1 MIFQRASQPQ
11 AVLYLAV
18 LLLITACDE
27 SAPIITPP
35 SIEEIIA
42 DSRLDLLIDE
52 PYVFPVN
59 SDYPTKPG
67 FVALKKW
74 DFVFTGPIP
83 GHESNIN
90 NIIPGKYDHTLV
102 YMGKDFLGNA
112 YFVDLH
118 PQSIEGLEGVRL
130 ISTGSDGGVTP
141 HASGQALLTS
151 ESYGYRTAMRLDEA
165 SKALIDAN
173 EPALLRRITNDL
185 KAKFPYQLEITTPKN
200 PLLDRR
206 IFLVDDGLA
215 GGASCTDYWTA
226 LYEDYAGVC
235 LPGARMPATEL
246 LEYYLSTPEGYSAYV
261 PDEVNP
267 FNFRVPIHQL
277 MALDFKLIE
286 DAPHVFRCDIPP
298 ESGLVMAET
307 LMRSPSLIP
316 LEPQADAP
324 ASTTLAITSRPPI

>member
-1 MIFQRASQPQ
+1 MF
-11 AVLYLAV
+11 LLAAAWLV
-18 LLLITACDE
+18 TACDE
-27 SAPIITPP
+27 SAPLVIQP

-52 PYVFPVN
+52 PYLFPVN
-59 SDYPTKPG
+59 NDYPAKLSL
-67 FVALKKW
+67 VALRKW
-74 DFVFTGPIP
+74 DFVFTGPTP

-102 YMGKDFLGNA
+102 YMGKDLLGNA

-130 ISTGSDGGVTP
+130 ISTGPDGGTTP
-141 HASGQALLTS
+141 HASGKAFLTS
-151 ESYGYRTAMRLDEA
+151 EDYGYRAAMRLDEA
-165 SKALIDAN
+165 AKALIDAN
-173 EPALLRRITNDL
+173 EPALIQRITDDL
-185 KAKFPYQLEITTPKN
+185 KAKFPYQLEITTTQN

-235 LPGARMPATEL
+235 LPGARMPAPEL
-246 LEYYLSTPEGYSAYV
+246 LDYYLSTPEGYAAYV

-267 FNFRVPIHQL
+267 FSFRVPIHQL
-277 MALDFKLIE
+277 MALGFKLIE
-286 DAPHVFRCDIPP
+286 DEPHVFRCAIPA

-307 LMRSPSLIP
+307 LMRSPNLIP
-316 LEPQADAP
+316 LVPQADAP
-324 ASTTLAITSRPPI
+324 TSTTTLASASFSSN